1 LLSPEDGRPLLNNL
15 TADVPRGARVLVL
28 GPNEAARHAL
38 FRATAG
44 VWTTGAGTIVRPPL
58 DAIFFLPQRPYL
70 PPGTLR
76 ELLVRSG
83 QEQVITD
90 DRITAALHDAGLDAV
105 LARAGGL
112 DREHDWPAI
121 LSLGE
126 QQLLALTRLILARP
140 AFAVLDRVDA
150 ALKPAQVRQALR
162 RLDENSITYITLA
175 EDTQSVDM
183 YDAVLEIDAG
193 GAWSW
198 RPMDRDPRGDGGRP
212 DAG

>member
-1 LLSPEDGRPLLNNL
+1 LLHDL
-15 TADVPRGARVLVL
+15 TADIPRGTRILVL
-28 GPNEAARHAL
+28 GPNEGARNAL

-44 VWTTGAGTIVRPPL
+44 VWTAGAGTVVRPPL

-83 QEQVITD
+83 QEQVIPD

-112 DREHDWPAI
+112 DREHDWPAV
-121 LSLGE
+121 LSLGQ
-126 QQLLALTRLILARP
+126 QQLLALMRLILARP
-140 AFAVLDRVDA
+140 AFAVLDRVGA
-150 ALKPAQVRQALR
+150 GLKPAQVEQALR
-162 RLDENSITYITLA
+162 RFDENSITYIALA
-175 EDTQSVDM
+175 EDAESVDL
-183 YDAVLEIDAG
+183 YDAVLEIDAA

-198 RPMDRDPRGDGGRP
+198 RPINREPRGDGGRP